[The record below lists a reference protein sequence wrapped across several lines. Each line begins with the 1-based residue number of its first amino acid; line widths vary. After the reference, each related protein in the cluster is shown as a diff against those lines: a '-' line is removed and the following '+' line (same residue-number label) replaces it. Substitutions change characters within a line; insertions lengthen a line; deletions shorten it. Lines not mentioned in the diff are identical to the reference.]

1 MRDNSNLRQYGEEGV
16 GWGWY
21 DTIRMTVFVVTVSKL
36 LVPLEVTLAA

>member
-21 DTIRMTVFVVTVSKL
+21 DTIRMTVFVVTVSNLCRNSKM
-36 LVPLEVTLAA
+36 TMS